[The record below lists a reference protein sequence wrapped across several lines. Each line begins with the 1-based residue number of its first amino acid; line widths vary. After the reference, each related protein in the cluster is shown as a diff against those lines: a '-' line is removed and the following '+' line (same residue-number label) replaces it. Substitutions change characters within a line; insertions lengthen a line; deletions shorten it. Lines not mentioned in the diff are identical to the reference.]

1 LALVKGDLMQLMNYE
16 DEQGLPDLVEDE
28 GWSEGEEREGE
39 GEGTEEVEAMDE
51 EEAVDEEAES
61 SKKDD

>member
-1 LALVKGDLMQLMNYE
+1 MQLMNYE
-16 DEQGLPDLVEDE
+16 DEQGPPDLVEDE
-28 GWSEGEEREGE
+28 GWSEGEERE